1 MHAPVGDAFD
11 HVMQRPNRLCSAATC
26 RNTMSAPITCAPRS
40 KTRPHGPVATP
51 FPIQESSMMASLAKA
66 DCLMIRE
73 PFEPAAKARQP
84 VRYHQSR

>member
-1 MHAPVGDAFD
+1 
-11 HVMQRPNRLCSAATC
+11 
-26 RNTMSAPITCAPRS
+26 
-40 KTRPHGPVATP
+40 
-51 FPIQESSMMASLAKA
+51 MMASLAKA